1 MAEQSEPVPLIKLIT
16 VKLWYTLGLFT
27 IIYFGVL
34 VFALIFGLSPTSE
47 YSALIV
53 IAIAMG
59 ISAIDLTL
67 LLNDKL
73 SPALIVMVLW
83 VSPFY
88 VFYKMFK
95 NVDLLNL
102 DSTLLPRMIKQ
113 YTTQPIIRKASF

>member
-34 VFALIFGLSPTSE
+34 VFALIFGLSPASE

-95 NVDLLNL
+95 KVDLLNL
-102 DSTLLPRMIKQ
+102 DPTLLPMMIKQ